1 MKILHVDNLNLLKY
15 GAVFYAFDRKISNGL
30 IRNDHY
36 VYDFSYRDT
45 ARCATPLKSKHFGA
59 AKMNQQ
65 LIETA
70 ANIRPDFLLLGNAE
84 IVTAE
89 TLQRI
94 RQMLPAIRIALWY
107 VDWVIPEVDTSSIS
121 NRLDVIDTVFL
132 TTGGELLQRY
142 KRDNNTVA
150 YLPNAVDSS
159 IETLT
164 NHLQQDFATDLVFC
178 GTDKGDPQRA
188 EFLRHL
194 RDGLPGLRI
203 SYHGA
208 LGAAPAFGAHYLDA
222 LAAGKMGLNLSRRS
236 DVYRYSSDRIAQLT
250 GNGLLTFTQDTPG
263 MRELYRDDEIVYFS
277 DVDDLI
283 AKARHFQQYDDE
295 RMRIAAAGHHRAHAT
310 FNSTRIAKY
319 IIETSFALPH
329 TEAYEWLAE

>member
-30 IRNDHY
+30 IRNGHY

-45 ARCATPLKSKHFGA
+45 ARCATPLQSKHFGA
-59 AKMNQQ
+59 AKMNQR

-84 IVTAE
+84 IVSAE
-89 TLQRI
+89 TLRRI

-107 VDWVIPEVDTSSIS
+107 VDWIIPEVDTRSIFD
-121 NRLDVIDTVFL
+121 RLEVIDTLFL
-132 TTGGELLQRY
+132 TTGGELPKRY

-164 NHLQQDFATDLVFC
+164 NHLQQDFETDLLFC

-188 EFLRHL
+188 GFLREL
-194 RDGLPGLRI
+194 RGRLSDIRI
-203 SYHGA
+203 TYHGS
-208 LGAAPAFGAHYLDA
+208 LGAPAVFGDQYLQA
-222 LAAGKMGLNLSRRS
+222 LARSKMGLNLSRRS

-263 MRELYRDDEIVYFS
+263 MRDLYRDDEVVYYAGI
-277 DVDDLI
+277 DELAEKV
-283 AKARHFQQYDDE
+283 RYYQQHDTE
-295 RMRIAAAGHHRAHAT
+295 RRRIATAGHQRAHSA

-319 IIETSFALPH
+319 MVEASFNLPY
-329 TEAYEWLAE
+329 TEPYEWLG